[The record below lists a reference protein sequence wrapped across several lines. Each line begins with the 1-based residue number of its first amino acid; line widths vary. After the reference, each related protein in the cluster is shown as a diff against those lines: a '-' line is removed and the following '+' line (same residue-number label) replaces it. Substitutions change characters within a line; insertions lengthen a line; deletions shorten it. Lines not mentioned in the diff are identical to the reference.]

1 MKKIFQITALT
12 VFLSTSIFAQNLKYK
27 DIFNTLQ
34 NGDTLLAYNMLLAF
48 QKSNPYFA
56 NTYFQLGNISYKWVF
71 ETDPFL
77 DIERTEY
84 LIYNTRL
91 FYGLAI
97 RRLTEDKTD
106 VRKNRKYYQNLPE
119 LSQISKLNNQY
130 IINFINYR
138 LKKLDEYDKNV
149 HIIYSYFYTMIT
161 IYNNTVSYYRR
172 LISKYPKIK
181 DLYLAPITQ
190 IKPKLDTL
198 KIKYDS
204 TLFLYQ
210 QYKTAITS
218 YPIKNYNQ
226 KLVQKDIKTYRL
238 QGLTYTNF
246 LADTILVWNYDKWAK
261 DVISV
266 IVNDITKLRSHID
279 LMQKLMDNFQQKIL
293 KAPYAREQQFFN
305 FNPKIIYEIEKFDYK
320 SLMSAYFE
328 YRKSKLDF
336 LTFSK
341 LKFNDTTDQNLPLI
355 FRAKNYFKLYQMKHQ
370 VDSLWAIVQQRN
382 TEENRQKFRDFFAQ
396 EFPQGFTAYLQHE
409 KVFNDNYLQAQF
421 ERYKYFIFRDALNY
435 PFVKDSVKYQ
445 DYTIP
450 LYVSFVFPQFA
461 EPSQIVVL
469 DRVKDPKGEIYLTG
483 YIRGQN
489 VSYPFLARVFNGQVL
504 WLKKEPVPINSF
516 QAYVKLTLSTD
527 GLTVVKHDFVSHKN
541 TLVQIDF
548 AGKQVFSFDLQL
560 DLIPK
565 TIEYDGINN
574 LVIVV
579 YKGSDIKP
587 LTVSSDP
594 LVIQLWDAETRQLKW
609 TKQVKINGSFVDLVK
624 IDTVYHVFF
633 NASHYEFGSLSKTA
647 ITNIIGQFTV
657 SMSGQTQKISVL
669 FDQPQY
675 LIKALKLSNRKI
687 NLLCLDGE
695 NISIYE
701 DKFVNFPKLKYI
713 LLSKN

>member
-1 MKKIFQITALT
+1 MKKIFQIIAIIT
-12 VFLSTSIFAQNLKYK
+12 FLSTNILAQNLKYK

-97 RRLTEDKTD
+97 KRLTQDKTD
-106 VRKNRKYYQNLPE
+106 VKKNRKYYQNLPE
-119 LSQISKLNNQY
+119 LAQVAKLNNQY

-138 LKKLDEYDKNV
+138 LKKIEEYDKNI
-149 HIIYSYFYTMIT
+149 HIIYSYFYTMIK
-161 IYNNTVSYYRR
+161 IYNNTVAYYRQ
-172 LISKYPKIK
+172 LISRYPKIK
-181 DLYLAPITQ
+181 DLYLAPVTE

-218 YPIKNYNQ
+218 YPVKNYNQ
-226 KLVQKDIKTYRL
+226 KLVQKNIKTYRL

-261 DVISV
+261 DVINV

-279 LMQKLMDNFQQKIL
+279 LMQKLMDNFQRKIL
-293 KAPYAREQQFFN
+293 KAPYASQQQFFN

-328 YRKSKLDF
+328 YRKAKLDF

-341 LKFNDTTDQNLPLI
+341 LKFNDTTDQGLPLV
-355 FRAKNYFKLYQMKHQ
+355 FRAKNYLTLYKMKLEA
-370 VDSLWAIVQQRN
+370 DSLWSIVQQRN
-382 TEENRQKFRDFFAQ
+382 TAKNRQKYRDFFQQ

-409 KVFNDNYLQAQF
+409 KVFNNNYLQAQF

-435 PFVKDSVKYQ
+435 PFVKDSVKYK
-445 DYTIP
+445 DYAVP

-461 EPSQIVVL
+461 GPSQIVVL
-469 DRVKDPKGEIYLTG
+469 DKVKDPKGEIYLAG

-489 VSYPFLARVFNGQVL
+489 VSYPFLARVFNRQVL
-504 WLKKEPVPINSF
+504 WLKKEQVPANSL
-516 QAYVKLTLSTD
+516 QAYVKLNLSTD

-541 TLVQIDF
+541 TLLQLDF
-548 AGKQVFSFDLQL
+548 AGNQVFSFELTESQ
-560 DLIPK
+560 IPK
-565 TIEYDGINN
+565 SISYDGINN
-574 LVIVV
+574 LVAVV
-579 YKGSDIKP
+579 YKGNDIKP
-587 LTVSSDP
+587 LTQSSDP
-594 LVIQLWDAETRQLKW
+594 LVVQLWSVDNKQLKW
-609 TKQVKINGSFVDLVK
+609 HKQVKIKGSFVDLIK
-624 IDTVYHVFF
+624 IDTVYHIFF
-633 NASHYEFGSLSKTA
+633 NASQYEFGAQVKTA
-647 ITNIIGQFTV
+647 VSNIIGEYTV
-657 SMSGQTQKISVL
+657 GVSGQMQKISTL

-675 LIKALKLSNRKI
+675 LIKAIKLSNRKI
-687 NLLCLDGE
+687 NLLCLDGV

>member
-1 MKKIFQITALT
+1 
-12 VFLSTSIFAQNLKYK
+12 
-27 DIFNTLQ
+27 
-34 NGDTLLAYNMLLAF
+34 
-48 QKSNPYFA
+48 
-56 NTYFQLGNISYKWVF
+56 
-71 ETDPFL
+71 
-77 DIERTEY
+77 
-84 LIYNTRL
+84 
-91 FYGLAI
+91 
-97 RRLTEDKTD
+97 
-106 VRKNRKYYQNLPE
+106 
-119 LSQISKLNNQY
+119 
-130 IINFINYR
+130 
-138 LKKLDEYDKNV
+138 
-149 HIIYSYFYTMIT
+149 
-161 IYNNTVSYYRR
+161 
-172 LISKYPKIK
+172 
-181 DLYLAPITQ
+181 
-190 IKPKLDTL
+190 
-198 KIKYDS
+198 
-204 TLFLYQ
+204 
-210 QYKTAITS
+210 
-218 YPIKNYNQ
+218 
-226 KLVQKDIKTYRL
+226 
-238 QGLTYTNF
+238 
-246 LADTILVWNYDKWAK
+246 
-261 DVISV
+261 
-266 IVNDITKLRSHID
+266 
-279 LMQKLMDNFQQKIL
+279 
-293 KAPYAREQQFFN
+293 
-305 FNPKIIYEIEKFDYK
+305 
-320 SLMSAYFE
+320 MSAYFE
-328 YRKSKLDF
+328 YRKAKLDF

-370 VDSLWAIVQQRN
+370 LDSLWAIVQQRN

-469 DRVKDPKGEIYLTG
+469 DRVKDPKGEIYLAG

-489 VSYPFLARVFNGQVL
+489 VSYPFVARVFNGQVL
-504 WLKKEPVPINSF
+504 WLKKESVPINSF

-633 NASHYEFGSLSKTA
+633 NASHYEFGSRSKTA